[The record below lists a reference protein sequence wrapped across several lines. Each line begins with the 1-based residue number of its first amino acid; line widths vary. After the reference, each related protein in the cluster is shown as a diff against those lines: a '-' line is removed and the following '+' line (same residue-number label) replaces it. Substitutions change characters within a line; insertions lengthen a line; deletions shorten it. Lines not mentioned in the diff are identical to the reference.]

1 MIVGM
6 VLLITPSLCG
16 QECAA
21 ALEAVAKEKVQLT
34 TTLKQGLACLRQ
46 GEFSIVVVDECL
58 VDLDPASGDLLAR
71 RMGTAYPVY
80 VNLGISDTERV
91 MKQIRAALRRREE
104 ERSLAFRAAEARLR
118 SELRGDL
125 TALLLS
131 SDMVLASALPEEA
144 QVRIKSM
151 RELATRMRSRL
162 QVG

>member
-1 MIVGM
+1 MI
-6 VLLITPSLCG
+6 LLLTPSLCG
-16 QECAA
+16 HECAA

-34 TTLKQGLACLRQ
+34 PTLKAGLAHLRQ

-58 VDLDPASGDLLAR
+58 LDLDPDAGDLLAR

-80 VNLGISDTERV
+80 VNLGISGSERV
-91 MKQIRAALRRREE
+91 VKQIRAALRRREE

-131 SDMVLASALPEEA
+131 SDMVLASTLPADA
-144 QVRIKSM
+144 QVKIKSM

-162 QVG
+162 QVT